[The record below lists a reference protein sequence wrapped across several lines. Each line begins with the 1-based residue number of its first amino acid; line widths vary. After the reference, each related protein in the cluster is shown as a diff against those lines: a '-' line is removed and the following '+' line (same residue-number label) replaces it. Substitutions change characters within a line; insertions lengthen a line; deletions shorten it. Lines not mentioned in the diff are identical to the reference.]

1 MVYKRLK
8 ELHNVD
14 LVPHSYYHNTFDS
27 SFSMIPHSHPY
38 LELMYV
44 RSGEVIVKIYQT
56 NKNNNIQTITLTLK
70 EKQFILIDAGTIHNL
85 LIKSSTPAVVSN
97 IEWAIVP
104 KSQSNNNVSSLVSIN
119 SREFFEQFEG
129 LSRFANSA
137 NGYTAALD
145 SENLEHCLIYY
156 IDTIL
161 KNDSS
166 LANNTEIQA
175 RLIRVLIELD
185 KCFTPSNLSTGI
197 SYIKRAQDFIKNNF
211 NRSITIEE
219 IAKYASVSKTHLQR
233 LFKVHTGMSVLQS
246 LNYFRISKC
255 KKILVETNLTIDEI
269 CSHVGFNNRQQ
280 LIYEFKIQT
289 GTTPINYRSNFSNKD
304 FRHSPQLDE
313 YISSDIEGNPI
324 TGKK

>member
-1 MVYKRLK
+1 MAYKRLK

-14 LVPHSYYHNTFDS
+14 FVPHSYYHNTFDNT
-27 SFSMIPHSHPY
+27 FSMIAHSHPY

-44 RSGEVIVKIYQT
+44 RSGEVVVKIYQT

-85 LIKSSTPAVVSN
+85 LIKSATPAVVSN
-97 IEWAIVP
+97 IEWAMVP
-104 KSQSNNNVSSLVSIN
+104 KSQNHSNVSSLVSLN
-119 SREFFEQFEG
+119 SRDFFEQFEG
-129 LSRFANSA
+129 LKRFANST
-137 NGYTAALD
+137 NGYAAALD

-156 IDTIL
+156 IDMIL
-161 KNDSS
+161 KNDTS
-166 LANNTEIQA
+166 LASAVEIQS

-211 NRSITIEE
+211 NRSITLEE
-219 IAKYASVSKTHLQR
+219 IASYAGVSKTHLQR

-246 LNYFRISKC
+246 LNYFRIQKC
-255 KKILVETNLTIDEI
+255 KRILVETNLTVDEI

-289 GTTPINYRSNFSNKD
+289 GTTPINYRSNFLNKD

-324 TGKK
+324 IGKK